1 MRPGLPS
8 KFRFLNKHFS
18 KNGAFTLLDIGA
30 GNHSAKNTKK
40 WFPNC
45 TYYGVDRSKDYNNSE
60 EDFKLMEQFY
70 ELDLTQLNFSSI
82 PDNHF
87 DAIMM
92 AHVIEHLHNGTDVIK
107 ALIPKLKPGGLI
119 YVEYPSLKSTRLPS
133 MKGTLNFYDDDTHVR
148 IYSVF
153 ELTNTF
159 LSSGCITLKGG
170 YRRDVQNILMIP
182 VKIIHNKL
190 KYGYVMGSIFWDLLG
205 FAEYVLA
212 KRK

>member
-8 KFRFLNKHFS
+8 KFRFLNKYFT
-18 KNGAFTLLDIGA
+18 KNGTFTLLDIGA

-45 TYYGVDRSKDYNNSE
+45 IYYGVDRSKDYNNSE
-60 EDFKLMEQFY
+60 EDFKLMKQFY
-70 ELDLTQLNFSSI
+70 ELDLTQLNFSAI

-92 AHVIEHLHNGTDVIK
+92 AHVIEHLHNGTEVIK

-148 IYSVF
+148 IYSVL

>member
-1 MRPGLPS
+1 
-8 KFRFLNKHFS
+8 
-18 KNGAFTLLDIGA
+18 
-30 GNHSAKNTKK
+30 
-40 WFPNC
+40 
-45 TYYGVDRSKDYNNSE
+45 
-60 EDFKLMEQFY
+60 
-70 ELDLTQLNFSSI
+70 
-82 PDNHF
+82 
-87 DAIMM
+87 
-92 AHVIEHLHNGTDVIK
+92 
-107 ALIPKLKPGGLI
+107 
-119 YVEYPSLKSTRLPS
+119 

-148 IYSVF
+148 IYSVL